1 MIGFPCLTGRQHYW
15 CSTLPADG
23 AAGASLASTGRKPL
37 GGDIDLWLPGLMR
50 QTGVAGKALW
60 LCHEPPFAGNLSRV
74 DLANPA
80 WKLAVERFCPK
91 VTVSGHDHK
100 TPIETGTGQEDWYP
114 RYCVIEF
121 EFAERDCSGL
131 PSKVTATIY
140 PDNQTIA
147 LHLH

>member
-1 MIGFPCLTGRQHYW
+1 
-15 CSTLPADG
+15 
-23 AAGASLASTGRKPL
+23 
-37 GGDIDLWLPGLMR
+37 MR

-60 LCHEPPFAGNLSRV
+60 LCHELPFAGNLSRV

-100 TPIETGTGQEDWYP
+100 TPIETGTWIEWHGETACLNTGQEDWYP